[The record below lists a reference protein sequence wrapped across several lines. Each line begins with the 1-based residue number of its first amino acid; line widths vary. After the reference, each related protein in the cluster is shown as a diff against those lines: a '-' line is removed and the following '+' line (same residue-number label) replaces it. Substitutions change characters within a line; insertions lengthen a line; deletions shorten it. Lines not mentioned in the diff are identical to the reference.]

1 MEERQIGE
9 TETILTLVEGGLFW
23 LFLAFFLVEGL
34 QLGFGL
40 MNAW

>member
-1 MEERQIGE
+1 VPSFRVLAEIIDAHLLKEDFLGY
-9 TETILTLVEGGLFW
+9 FW
-23 LFLAFFLVEGL
+23 HFLVEGL